1 VAKLEFYMSF
11 LNHDTTAIGCNLH
24 SNDLFVERISINPID
39 ALKNS
44 FDVVIGRKY
53 LIAKEPEWVVVYRTT
68 IDMQQLKQFQVVFDQ
83 LLIWEV

>member
-1 VAKLEFYMSF
+1 MSF
-11 LNHDTTAIGCNLH
+11 LNHDASAIGCNLH
-24 SNDLFVERISINPID
+24 SNDLFVERISIDPID

-53 LIAKEPEWVVVYRTT
+53 RIAKEPEWGVVYRTT
-68 IDMQQLKQFQVVFDQ
+68 VDIEQLKQLQAVFGQ

>member
-1 VAKLEFYMSF
+1 MSF
-11 LNHDTTAIGCNLH
+11 LNHDASAIGCNLH
-24 SNDLFVERISINPID
+24 SNDLFVERISINPIY

-53 LIAKEPEWVVVYRTT
+53 RIAKEPEWGVVYRTT
-68 IDMQQLKQFQVVFDQ
+68 VDIEQLKQLQAVFGQ

>member
-1 VAKLEFYMSF
+1 MSF
-11 LNHDTTAIGCNLH
+11 LNHDTSAIGCNLH

-44 FDVVIGRKY
+44 FDLVIGRKY
-53 LIAKEPEWVVVYRTT
+53 RIAKEPEWGVVYRTT
-68 IDMQQLKQFQVVFDQ
+68 VDIEQLKRLQAVFDQ